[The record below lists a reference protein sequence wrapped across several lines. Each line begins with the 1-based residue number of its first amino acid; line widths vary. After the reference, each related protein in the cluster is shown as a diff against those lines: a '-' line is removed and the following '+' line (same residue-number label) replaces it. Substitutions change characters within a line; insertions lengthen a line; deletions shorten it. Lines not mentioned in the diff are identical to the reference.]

1 MDHLLQC
8 MATFVLFLSP
18 RSQLLDQ
25 KQIGRKERE
34 NNQPTIVSKPFD
46 RRLYYLQNKLQE
58 VKGHRTLAG
67 GRFFKLGE
75 LLLSCLSFY
84 PRIHQT
90 SLESKINEKNGQLRN
105 NWSFFFY

>member
-1 MDHLLQC
+1 
-8 MATFVLFLSP
+8 
-18 RSQLLDQ
+18 LLDQ
-25 KQIGRKERE
+25 KQIGGKERE

-46 RRLYYLQNKLQE
+46 RRLYYRQNKLQE

-67 GRFFKLGE
+67 GRFFKIGE

-90 SLESKINEKNGQLRN
+90 SLESNINKKNGQLRN
-105 NWSFFFY
+105 N